1 MQQMQMQQF
10 QQSMM
15 SQFKEMDRQ
24 ICKKLKSSPKE
35 CSRAAEKDGEKDD
48 ESGSSDSSWT

>member
-1 MQQMQMQQF
+1 MQMQQF

-35 CSRAAEKDGEKDD
+35 CRAAEKDGEKDD